1 MAVLC
6 SCDIIL
12 VVLELLTVGGKTLGA
27 IGQADDVTISF
38 QDEDLV
44 VTAGDRHNV
53 SAALQSSND
62 HLKNTDQLEI

>member
-1 MAVLC
+1 M
-6 SCDIIL
+6 
-12 VVLELLTVGGKTLGA
+12 LELLTVGGKTLGA

-44 VTAGDRHNV
+44 FTAGDRHNV

-62 HLKNTDQLEI
+62 HLKSTDQLEI